1 MWDRAQYF
9 TDALGKRVLG
19 RPSNTRILT
28 HFNLLNGLFLGDL
41 IAMFKSKGWQLI
53 DAEAAFTD
61 PVFQAEPR
69 ILPAGESIVWSLAKA
84 AGKIPMSLRY
94 PGGRR

>member
-1 MWDRAQYF
+1 
-9 TDALGKRVLG
+9 L
-19 RPSNTRILT
+19 TR
-28 HFNLLNGLFLGDL
+28 
-41 IAMFKSKGWQLI
+41 K
-53 DAEAAFTD
+53 AAFTD

-94 PGGRR
+94 PAEDGDYETARMDKLGL